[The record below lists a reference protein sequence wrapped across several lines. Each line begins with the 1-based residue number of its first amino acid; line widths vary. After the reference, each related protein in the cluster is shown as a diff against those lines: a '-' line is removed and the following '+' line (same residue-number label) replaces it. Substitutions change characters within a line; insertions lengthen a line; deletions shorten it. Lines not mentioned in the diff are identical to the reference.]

1 MPTGQV
7 WKGDK
12 NPGIMPVP
20 AAQPTSGKVGWDW
33 RDWGF
38 PDFYGACVLTA
49 ARVPITDAG
58 ASGSFGSLL
67 LGTFPLAKVR
77 FSTTSQNYTAF
88 AEGSALT
95 GGAGDLDFDIGVGS
109 AAVGA
114 AADGT
119 LATTSIN
126 IGGATL
132 PITLS
137 GGTGTA
143 DQEAIIDLM
152 LDGTGTAVSVY
163 LNVSGSAATADAS
176 SYLDVTGTI
185 YLAGHILK

>member
-1 MPTGQV
+1 MPNV

-20 AAQPTSGKVGWDW
+20 VAQPTSGVVRWDW
-33 RDWGF
+33 RDWQF
-38 PDFYGACVLTA
+38 PDFYGACHLVA

-58 ASGSFGSLL
+58 ASGSSGSLL
-67 LGTFPLAKVR
+67 LGTFTPAKVR
-77 FSTTSQNYTAF
+77 FDTTSQVYTAF

-95 GGAGDLDFDIGVGS
+95 GGAGDADIDIGVGTV
-109 AAVGA
+109 AVAA
-114 AADGT
+114 AADGV

-126 IGGATL
+126 LGGATL

-137 GGTGTA
+137 GGTATGNQTA
-143 DQEAIIDLM
+143 VVDANF
-152 LDGTGTAVSVY
+152 DGTSSAVNVY
-163 LNVSGSAATADAS
+163 LNISGSAATIDAT

-185 YLAGHILK
+185 YFAGYIMK

>member
-1 MPTGQV
+1 MPTAQV

-20 AAQPTSGKVGWDW
+20 VAQPTSGKFGWDW
-33 RDWGF
+33 RDWHF

-58 ASGSFGSLL
+58 AGGSFGSLL

-88 AEGSALT
+88 AEGPTLT
-95 GGAGDLDFDIGVGS
+95 GAAGDADFDIGVGS
-109 AAVGA
+109 VAIAA
-114 AADGT
+114 AADGV

-126 IGGATL
+126 LGGATL
-132 PITLS
+132 PITLA
-137 GGTGTA
+137 GGTATA

-152 LDGTGTAVSVY
+152 LDGTGTAVNVV
-163 LNVSGSAATADAS
+163 LNISGSAATIDAT